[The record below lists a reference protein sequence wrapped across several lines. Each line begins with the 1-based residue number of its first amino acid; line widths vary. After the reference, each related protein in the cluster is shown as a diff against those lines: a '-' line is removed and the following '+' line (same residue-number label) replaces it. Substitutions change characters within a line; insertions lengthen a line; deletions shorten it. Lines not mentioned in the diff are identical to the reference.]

1 MSNNLQVYFAKSNTQ
16 QALDR
21 IKNSQEFNAV
31 LDAVYDIVR
40 NQSNQG
46 KLGMELRLDNLLYI
60 TFGSYVSPEIHN
72 VPMEQLAIILGAE
85 LSSQGYQI
93 SYGQTGLRNRKR
105 TIRVFWGLPEDPEE
119 ED

>member
-60 TFGSYVSPEIHN
+60 TFGSYVSP
-72 VPMEQLAIILGAE
+72 AIVVENWTPSASLIPAT
-85 LSSQGYQI
+85 SS
-93 SYGQTGLRNRKR
+93 SESRSSRSSTS
-105 TIRVFWGLPEDPEE
+105 EE
-119 ED
+119 E